1 MSDIAVITDTGT
13 GLPEEWIKEY
23 AIRTLPFK
31 VIIGDESFQ
40 DLIDLSSDQLY
51 SLLPDANPMPTTSTP
66 TPTEWEQAFREAIM
80 AGAKGIVVLPL
91 SSRLSMSHDSATL
104 GAQNVSEVP
113 IRIVDSRRGAMAQGF
128 IVMEAARAARRGESL
143 EAVVNAAEVTVD
155 RSGFIFAIDTL
166 EYLHRGGRVPAIA
179 AMAGAALKIHPIMAF
194 RDDGT
199 VGILTATR
207 GMAKSL
213 NRMLSELEKRLKGRE
228 LREAAI
234 MHGKVPNLAA
244 NLRSMVM
251 DRFKTEQV
259 PITRMTAVM
268 GVHTG
273 PGIVGLAYRLGE

>member
-31 VIIGDESFQ
+31 VIIGDKSFQ
-40 DLIDLSSDQLY
+40 DLVDLTPDQLY
-51 SLLPDANPMPTTSTP
+51 SLLPDADPMPTTSTP
-66 TPTEWEQAFREAIM
+66 TPTEWEHAFRQAIRE
-80 AGAKGIVVLPL
+80 GSKGIIVLPL
-91 SSRLSMSHDSATL
+91 SSRLSMSHDTAAL
-104 GAQNVSEVP
+104 GAQGVSEVP
-113 IRIVDSRRGAMAQGF
+113 IRLVDSRRGAMAQGF
-128 IVMEAARAARRGESL
+128 VVMAAARAARRGDSL
-143 EAVVNAAEVTVD
+143 DAVVDAAEKAID

-179 AMAGAALKIHPIMAF
+179 AMAGAALKIHPIMAL

-199 VGILTATR
+199 VGIVTATR

-213 NRMLSELEKRLKGRE
+213 NRLFSELEKRLRGKE
-228 LREAAI
+228 LHEAAI
-234 MHGKVPNLAA
+234 MHGNVPDLAA
-244 NLRSMVM
+244 TLRSMVL
-251 DRFKTEQV
+251 DRFKVESI

-273 PGIVGLAYRLGE
+273 PGIVGVAYKTD